1 MKTEVVSTK
10 DIKNLGPVF
19 GQLSFQDH
27 EQIVFCND
35 KDTGLKAIIG
45 IHDTTLGPALGGTRM
60 WQYNNEQDALNDVLR
75 LSRGMSFKSAITGLM
90 RFTKSASIKMSSSQK
105 MPYVLLSLL
114 RKFWIIS
121 RCPCMQ
127 EWHL

>member
-75 LSRGMSFKSAITGLM
+75 LSRGMSFKSAITGLEP
-90 RFTKSASIKMSSSQK
+90 RWRKSCYYWRCQNTEDTRT
-105 MPYVLLSLL
+105 YVEI
-114 RKFWIIS
+114 W
-121 RCPCMQ
+121 
-127 EWHL
+127 